1 MRARARWH
9 GFSLTELLVVVL
21 IIGIIMAIGVPGYRQ
36 YVQRANRV
44 DATAGLL
51 RIAAAQ
57 ERFYLQQGSYASNA
71 QLGLPPPA
79 GLGIA
84 GSERGYYNLSIESP
98 DLVIGFTAVAT
109 PAAGEGQAGDD
120 NCQRFSVNEQ
130 GQRAAEDGGG
140 AATLDLC
147 WR

>member
-1 MRARARWH
+1 MRASARRH
-9 GFSLTELLVVVL
+9 GFSLIELMVVVL
-21 IIGIIMAIGVPGYRQ
+21 IVGIIMAIGFPAYRQ

-44 DATAGLL
+44 DATAALL

-57 ERFYLQQGSYASNA
+57 ERFYLQRGSYASDA
-71 QLGLPPPA
+71 QRGLAPPA

-84 GSERGYYNLSIESP
+84 TTERGYYDLSIESP

-109 PAAGEGQAGDD
+109 PATGEGQEDD
-120 NCQRFSVNEQ
+120 DKCQRFSVNEQ
-130 GQRAAEDGGG
+130 GQRKAENGGG

>member
-1 MRARARWH
+1 MRAGGRWQ
-9 GFSLTELLVVVL
+9 GFSLIELLVVVL
-21 IIGIIMAIGVPGYRQ
+21 IVAIIMAIGVPGYRQ

-44 DATAGLL
+44 DATAALL

-57 ERFYLQQGSYASNA
+57 ERFYLQQGSYASDA
-71 QLGLPPPA
+71 QLGLAPPA
-79 GLGIA
+79 GLGIPN
-84 GSERGYYNLSIESP
+84 SERGYYNLSIESP
-98 DLVIGFTAVAT
+98 NLLIGFIAVAT
-109 PAAGEGQAGDD
+109 PAAGEGQEDDD

-130 GQRAAEDGGG
+130 GQREAEDGGG